1 MSTDSDAGGDGE
13 MEKINVRVP
22 QSLLAQIDDVW
33 EERGYANKSEFIR
46 DALRDAVN
54 PSTQLSAEALEHLT
68 ESREQREQGETV
80 SRRKSSSSKNART
93 RSVSGSKRR

>member
-1 MSTDSDAGGDGE
+1 MSIDSDAGGDGE

-22 QSLLAQIDDVW
+22 QSLLAQIDEIW

-54 PSTQLSAEALEHLT
+54 PSTQLSEEALKHLA
-68 ESREQREQGETV
+68 ESRKQREQDETV
-80 SRRKSSSSKNART
+80 SQDDVKDRL
-93 RSVSGSKRR
+93 GIDD

>member
-1 MSTDSDAGGDGE
+1 MSTDSDAGSDGE

-22 QSLLAQIDDVW
+22 RALLAQIDTVW

-54 PSTQLSAEALEHLT
+54 PPTQLSQEALDHLA
-68 ESREQREQGETV
+68 ESREQRERGETV
-80 SRRKSSSSKNART
+80 SQADVKERLGIDN
-93 RSVSGSKRR
+93 

>member
-22 QSLLAQIDDVW
+22 QSLLAQVDDVW

-54 PSTQLSAEALEHLT
+54 PPTQLSEEALAHLA
-68 ESREQREQGETV
+68 ESRKQREQGEMV
-80 SRRKSSSSKNART
+80 SQDDVKDRL
-93 RSVSGSKRR
+93 GIDD